1 LIGKTIQ
8 FKPQIKQGGGT
19 YLYIR
24 PSLCNLTKAS
34 VTAFDLCS
42 SIVKAWC
49 QVEMKL
55 LVRVQIKKKIKQGS
69 RSHVFS
75 QLKEKEMLP
84 PETSQAK
91 LQGGAVGSISYHR
104 TALSNSVPVQNI
116 AW

>member
-1 LIGKTIQ
+1 LIGEIIQ

-24 PSLCNLTKAS
+24 PSWCNLTKAS

-42 SIVKAWC
+42 SIVKDWC

-55 LVRVQIKKKIKQGS
+55 LIRVQIKTSKQGS
-69 RSHVFS
+69 RTHVFS
-75 QLKEKEMLP
+75 HLKEIEMLP
-84 PETSQAK
+84 PETSQVK
-91 LQGGAVGSISYHR
+91 LQGGTVGSISYHR
-104 TALSNSVPVQNI
+104 TALSISVLVQEI

>member
-1 LIGKTIQ
+1 LIGKIIQ

-55 LVRVQIKKKIKQGS
+55 LVRVQIKKIKQGS

-75 QLKEKEMLP
+75 QLKEIEMLP
-84 PETSQAK
+84 PETSQVR

-104 TALSNSVPVQNI
+104 TALSISVPVQKI